1 MRKSSSVVAGRV
13 MKGVAIAG
21 AAGAG
26 WVALQWLRYGHPVEG
41 ADGDRDALLDRF
53 MPTPDVV
60 ERHRI
65 VVGAP
70 AEITLDAAARM
81 ELGRLPVV
89 RAVFAAREWL
99 LGSRAGAQDVPPGLL
114 EQTRALGWGTLAE
127 RPGREIVRG
136 AVTRPWEPNPT
147 FRAVPPETFAA
158 FDEPAYVKIAWTL
171 RADPLGEGSSIFRTE
186 TRAVATDA
194 YARTRFRIYWALLS
208 PGIWLIRRASLCP
221 IRQAAERRATPL
233 AQAAGL
239 PGHW

>member
-1 MRKSSSVVAGRV
+1 MRESSSVVAGRV

-89 RAVFAAREWL
+89 RAVFAAREW
-99 LGSRAGAQDVPPGLL
+99 GRPCVGAGGAACSLW
-114 EQTRALGWGTLAE
+114 RALG
-127 RPGREIVRG
+127 PSRE
-136 AVTRPWEPNPT
+136 
-147 FRAVPPETFAA
+147 FREKR
-158 FDEPAYVKIAWTL
+158 KI
-171 RADPLGEGSSIFRTE
+171 R
-186 TRAVATDA
+186 
-194 YARTRFRIYWALLS
+194 
-208 PGIWLIRRASLCP
+208 
-221 IRQAAERRATPL
+221 
-233 AQAAGL
+233 
-239 PGHW
+239 